1 MKNLLPLLKREF
13 QEHRGG
19 LLLTP
24 FIAGAVLA
32 VLLVLGLVTGASGL
46 LKVQSTIG
54 GEITRYAIQNNPE
67 LIAPAASKALQA
79 FGLAAAAIINLTC
92 AIVVFFY
99 CLGSLYDDRK
109 DRSILFWRS
118 LPVSDAESV
127 IAKVIT
133 AALVAPAIAFVA
145 TVATQMLMWLCGA
158 VVVLVTSGSLK
169 GMLGGNFSFFSG
181 TVQHLI
187 ALPIHVLWV
196 MPVVGWLML
205 ASAFAKT
212 KPFLWAVLPPLGIAI
227 ADSWFDVTRN
237 LSMPSNT
244 VFRLIGERLFDDPLP
259 MAANLSR
266 DAVGLI
272 GSLVPGAVAPG
283 IFDEALVYLKMP
295 GLWLGALA
303 GAAFIAFAIFLRRK
317 SEEAY

>member
-145 TVATQMLMWLCGA
+145 IVATQMLMWLCGA

-196 MPVVGWLML
+196 LPVVGWLML

-295 GLWLGALA
+295 SLWLGALA